1 MKLYILAYGA
11 AFAVLSAGAMAQT
24 SGSQR
29 TQEHGPGQMLDYPHE
44 KASPGSDKPMDHRG
58 ANMPGSQ
65 GMMPD
70 HPHEKAGPGSN
81 KPMDLSLI
89 HI

>member
-44 KASPGSDKPMDHRG
+44 KRESESGQRQTDGS
-58 ANMPGSQ
+58 SWC
-65 GMMPD
+65 
-70 HPHEKAGPGSN
+70 EYAG
-81 KPMDLSLI
+81 
-89 HI
+89 